1 MRRCSIVVTSLIAAL
16 SLPALAQQEQKPANP
31 DKPAQGDRPQ
41 RQRNQDGQPGGGGG
55 GGGGRQ
61 GMGGPQLNPERSAA
75 AWKLQAEGV
84 AKRFDLDPTS
94 TTTLVDAYAAA
105 RKENQAVA
113 DKARE
118 EMRKEMEND
127 SGGDRR
133 ETMRKMMVK
142 QDEIQTASRESLKK
156 AISGVLKGEQLDK
169 AMKSLGSFNR
179 QWDQA
184 VDAVAFFK
192 LDASKQQKALEAI
205 EDYTLAQ
212 TEIGNKMRAM
222 FEIGD
227 MSGGQKLREEMDSAR
242 KTCIEAVKPMLTQEQ
257 AIKFEESLPRGMG
270 GMRGPGGGWGGGGGG
285 PRGGN

>member
-1 MRRCSIVVTSLIAAL
+1 MRHATLIVTSLLAAL
-16 SLPALAQQEQKPANP
+16 SLPAIAQQDQQP

-55 GGGGRQ
+55 GRQ
-61 GMGGPQLNPERSAA
+61 GFGGPQLSPERSAA

-94 TTTLVDAYAAA
+94 TSTLVDSYAAA
-105 RKENQAVA
+105 RKENQAAA

-127 SGGDRR
+127 SGDRR
-133 ETMRKMMVK
+133 EMMRKMMVK
-142 QDEIQTASRESLKK
+142 QDELQSASRESLKK
-156 AISGVLKGEQLDK
+156 SISGVLKGEQLDK

-184 VDAVAFFK
+184 VDAIGFFK
-192 LDASKQQKALEAI
+192 LDAAKQQKALEAV

-227 MSGGQKLREEMDSAR
+227 MSGGQKLREDMEAAR
-242 KTCIEAVKPMLTQEQ
+242 KACIDAVKPMLSQEQ
-257 AIKFEESLPRGMG
+257 ATKFEASLPRGMG
-270 GMRGPGGGWGGGGGG
+270 GMGGGRGMGGPGGGGGGGG

>member
-1 MRRCSIVVTSLIAAL
+1 MRRSSILVTLLIAAL
-16 SLPALAQQEQKPANP
+16 ALPAVAQEGQKPANP
-31 DKPAQGDRPQ
+31 DKPAEGERPQ
-41 RQRNQDGQPGGGGG
+41 RQRNQEGQPGSGGGGGG

-61 GMGGPQLNPERSAA
+61 GFGGPQLNPERSAA

-84 AKRFDLDPTS
+84 AKRFDLDPTG
-94 TTTLVDAYAAA
+94 TTTVVDAYAAA
-105 RKENQAVA
+105 RKENQTAA

-127 SGGDRR
+127 SGDRR
-133 ETMRKMMVK
+133 EMMRKMMVK
-142 QDEIQTASRESLKK
+142 QDEINSVSRESFKK

-192 LDASKQQKALEAI
+192 LDASKQQKTLEAI
-205 EDYTLAQ
+205 EDFTLTQ

-227 MSGGQKLREEMDSAR
+227 MSGGQKLREEMDKAR
-242 KTCIEAVKPMLTQEQ
+242 QTCIDAVKPLLTPEQ
-257 AIKFEESLPRGMG
+257 AIKFEEALPRGIG
-270 GMRGPGGGWGGGGGG
+270 GMRGPGGFGGG

>member
-1 MRRCSIVVTSLIAAL
+1 MRRNSLLVTSLIAAL
-16 SLPALAQQEQKPANP
+16 ALPALAQEGQKPQNP

-41 RQRNQDGQPGGGGG
+41 RPRNQDGQPGGGGG

-61 GMGGPQLNPERSAA
+61 GGPQLSAERAAA

-94 TTTLVDAYAAA
+94 TNTLVDAYVTQ
-105 RKENQAVA
+105 RKANQAES
-113 DKARE
+113 DKLRE
-118 EMRKEMEND
+118 DMRKEMEND

-133 ETMRKMMVK
+133 EAMRKMMTK
-142 QDEIQTASRESLKK
+142 QDEQQKASREALRTSI
-156 AISGVLKGEQLDK
+156 AGVLKGEQLDK
-169 AMKSLGSFNR
+169 AMKSLGAFNR

-192 LDASKQQKALEAI
+192 LDAAKQQKALEAL
-205 EDYTLAQ
+205 EDYVVTGG
-212 TEIGNKMRAM
+212 EIMAKARAI

-227 MSGGQKLREEMDSAR
+227 MSGGQKLREEADKAR
-242 KTCIEAVKPMLTQEQ
+242 QQCIDAVKLMLTQEQ
-257 AIKFEESLPRGMG
+257 AIKFEEALPRGMG
-270 GMRGPGGGWGGGGGG
+270 GMRGPGGGGG

>member
-1 MRRCSIVVTSLIAAL
+1 MRRSSLLVTSLIAAL
-16 SLPALAQQEQKPANP
+16 ALPALAQQDQKPANP

-41 RQRNQDGQPGGGGG
+41 RPRNQDGQPGGGGG
-55 GGGGRQ
+55 GGGRQ
-61 GMGGPQLNPERSAA
+61 GFGPQLNPERSAA

-94 TTTLVDAYAAA
+94 TTTVVDAYAAA
-105 RKENQAVA
+105 RKENQAA
-113 DKARE
+113 TDKARE

-127 SGGDRR
+127 SGDRR
-133 ETMRKMMVK
+133 DMMRKMMVK
-142 QDEIQTASRESLKK
+142 QDEIQSASRESLKK
-156 AISGVLKGEQLDK
+156 SIAGVLKGEQLEK

-192 LDASKQQKALEAI
+192 LDSAKQQKALEAI
-205 EDYTLAQ
+205 EDYTLTQ

-257 AIKFEESLPRGMG
+257 AIKFEEALPRGMG
-270 GMRGPGGGWGGGGGG
+270 GMGGGRGFGGGPGGGGG

>member
-1 MRRCSIVVTSLIAAL
+1 MRHATLIVTSLLAAL
-16 SLPALAQQEQKPANP
+16 SLPAIAQQDQQP

-55 GGGGRQ
+55 GRQ
-61 GMGGPQLNPERSAA
+61 GFGGPQLSPERSAA

-94 TTTLVDAYAAA
+94 TSTLVDSYAAA
-105 RKENQAVA
+105 RKENQAAA

-118 EMRKEMEND
+118 EMRMEMEND
-127 SGGDRR
+127 SGDRR
-133 ETMRKMMVK
+133 EMMRKMMVK
-142 QDEIQTASRESLKK
+142 QDELQSASRESLKK
-156 AISGVLKGEQLDK
+156 SISGVLKGEQLDK

-184 VDAVAFFK
+184 VDAIGFFK
-192 LDASKQQKALEAI
+192 LDAAKQQKALEAV

-227 MSGGQKLREEMDSAR
+227 MSGGQKLREDMEAAR
-242 KTCIEAVKPMLTQEQ
+242 KACIDAVKPMLSQEQ
-257 AIKFEESLPRGMG
+257 ATKFEESLPRGMG
-270 GMRGPGGGWGGGGGG
+270 GMGGGRGMGGPGGGGGGGG

>member
-1 MRRCSIVVTSLIAAL
+1 MRRSSMLVTSLIAAL
-16 SLPALAQQEQKPANP
+16 ALPALAQQDQKPANP

-41 RQRNQDGQPGGGGG
+41 RPRNQDGQPGGG

-94 TTTLVDAYAAA
+94 TTTVVDAYAAA

-127 SGGDRR
+127 SGDRR
-133 ETMRKMMVK
+133 EMMRKMMVK

-192 LDASKQQKALEAI
+192 LDPAKQQKALEAI
-205 EDYTLAQ
+205 EDYTLTQ

-227 MSGGQKLREEMDSAR
+227 MSGGQKLREDMDNAR
-242 KTCIEAVKPMLTQEQ
+242 KTCIDAVKPMLTQEQ

-270 GMRGPGGGWGGGGGG
+270 GMGGMRGPGGGPGGGG